1 MANNGQQQS
10 QQRKATGKRNSDRIS
25 EKRQPQS
32 PDLFQTQLP
41 TTSTAGNNGERN
53 NGQQQSS
60 EGVDD
65 LRHVGVNRIAIVNG
79 LLKWVWDLDF
89 LILNQHDPQL
99 TWSAMSGQLFNTSLQ
114 VADLMLAL
122 FLCSV
127 AQIVCKAMG
136 VAAVD

>member
-25 EKRQPQS
+25 ENRQPQS

-79 LLKWVWDLDF
+79 MLKWVWDLDF
-89 LILNQHDPQL
+89 LILNQHNPQL
-99 TWSAMSGQLFNTSLQ
+99 TWSAMSG
-114 VADLMLAL
+114 
-122 FLCSV
+122 
-127 AQIVCKAMG
+127 
-136 VAAVD
+136 